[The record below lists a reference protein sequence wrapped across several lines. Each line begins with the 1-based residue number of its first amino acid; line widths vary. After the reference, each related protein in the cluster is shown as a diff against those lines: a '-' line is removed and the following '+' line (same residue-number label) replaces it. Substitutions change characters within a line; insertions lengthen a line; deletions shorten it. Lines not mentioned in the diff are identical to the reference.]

1 MKDTII
7 RLQNV
12 NKIYPTKD
20 GPFYAVCDV
29 SMEVASG
36 EFLMIMGKSGC
47 GKSTL
52 LNILGFIDSFEEGSY
67 FWEGKDVRK
76 MGKNQLAKIRLSQ
89 VGYIYQAYNLIDELN
104 CMENVELVMGY
115 ASVIKSERRK
125 RARELLQQVGLIEKA
140 NLYPQEL
147 SGGQQ
152 QRIAIARAISNN
164 PRVILADEP
173 TGNLDYHTG
182 IQVMDILKRLNHEGI
197 TIVMVTHDQELTNYA
212 SRIITMRD
220 GKVISH

>member
-1 MKDTII
+1 
-7 RLQNV
+7 
-12 NKIYPTKD
+12 
-20 GPFYAVCDV
+20 
-29 SMEVASG
+29 
-36 EFLMIMGKSGC
+36 
-47 GKSTL
+47 
-52 LNILGFIDSFEEGSY
+52 
-67 FWEGKDVRK
+67 
-76 MGKNQLAKIRLSQ
+76 
-89 VGYIYQAYNLIDELN
+89 
-104 CMENVELVMGY
+104 MGY
-115 ASVIKSERRK
+115 AGVKKSERRK
-125 RARELLQQVGLIEKA
+125 RARKLLQQVGLIEKA

-182 IQVMDILKRLNHEGI
+182 IQVMNILKRLNHEGI

-220 GKVISH
+220 GKVMPY